1 MARRITADTL
11 FDGRLHCLQHE
22 DGYRFSVDAVLLAH
36 FITPAPGAVI
46 LDLGA
51 GCGVVSLILCYRHPD
66 VRVTAL
72 ELQAALVELIRRNVE
87 VNGMAD
93 RLAPLEG
100 DLRMIPHLIAPETCD
115 WVVVNPPYG
124 RPASGR
130 INDSEESAV
139 ARHELRTSLAEVVA
153 AIAYALKNRGRAALV
168 YPAARLAALLTAL
181 KEARLEPKRLRIV
194 YSYPGGE
201 GRLAL
206 VEAVKNGGEELTV
219 LPPFFLYDRPGGV
232 CSAEMARLYEP

>member
-11 FDGRLHCLQHE
+11 FDGRLHCLQHK

-51 GCGVVSLILCYRHPD
+51 GCGVVSLILCYRHPG

-72 ELQAALVELIRRNVE
+72 ELQAGLVELIRRNVE
-87 VNGMAD
+87 VNGLAD

-100 DLRMIPHLIAPETCD
+100 DMRTIQRLIAPEGCD

-124 RPASGR
+124 RPAAGR
-130 INDSEESAV
+130 VNDSEESAV

-153 AIAYALKNRGRAALV
+153 AIAHALKNRGRAALV
-168 YPAARLAALLTAL
+168 YPAARLAALLAAL

-206 VEAVKNGGEELTV
+206 VEVVKNGGEELTV
-219 LPPFFLYDRPGGV
+219 LPPFFVYEKPGGAY
-232 CSAEMARLYEP
+232 SDEMASLYAP